1 MLILVLRSILK
12 TRPIQQRTPKRILII
27 GVCILFSCTPMVIG
41 QTNTDSLNLALK
53 SQKADTNKVRS
64 YEQAYILLRYE
75 NHRLAFEY
83 IQKSLELAKKLN
95 YTLGEL
101 SSYLALGEYY
111 ENRGKRDSAHITYS
125 NAYKVATKMNHRIGI
140 TESMVGLSSTLASMQ
155 NLKEAD
161 SIANLGI
168 TIAKKE
174 PLDSLRLTYFY
185 MVLSNTSYFRDDFE
199 QSIVYTQKALEF
211 NGNNFYNKARNELA
225 IGGLFQVLGNYEK
238 TEEYYR
244 KALETAKSANKNQ
257 RLTALVQS
265 EMASLKSDLKDY
277 KAAKYYYDSALAYFE
292 KVDDLL
298 MMAELNN
305 SLGKTNHERSA
316 YNLAIKNFT
325 KALELSK
332 SINSQPTEA
341 YAYYHLGLTYS
352 KTKDY
357 QNATSYLLRAQEAFK
372 GLQYTNMETSS
383 MSKLSDLYAATNNY
397 KKAYQYLEQVKKRDD
412 SLYTATT
419 EQNIA
424 EMEEKYQN
432 KEKQQEID
440 LLNAK
445 NEIAQLEID
454 KQINLRNYLILAAIL
469 LALLIGVIYNRYQ
482 LKNKANA
489 KLKELDAVKT
499 NFFTNISHEFRTPLT
514 LILSPL
520 QQLKKEELN
529 KDALD
534 RLDIIQQNATRLTD
548 LTNQL
553 LELSK
558 LEAGSLEL
566 VISEDNLNKFL
577 HVICASF
584 ESLAYVQNIRLI
596 TELNEVPDL
605 AYFDG
610 DKVQKIINNLLSN
623 AFKFTSTEGEVAIT
637 AKRHG
642 TRLAIAVRDTGK
654 GISEEDQKQLFNR
667 FYQSKSN
674 TVHTAGTGVG
684 LTLAK
689 ELAQLHKGDITINSA
704 EGKGATFTFEFPFD
718 KASYANEYLASSSAM
733 SKVETRQR
741 ATRVINKNIETSNE
755 SKTQILVVEDNPD
768 LRAHIS
774 NLLKDNYKVL
784 NAINGKKGLELAIK
798 AVPDLIITDLM
809 MPEMDGIQL
818 NEAVKNNENTSHI
831 PVILLTAKADRDTK
845 LESLKTGADDFLVKP
860 FDNEELFVRV
870 ENMISQR
877 QKLQE
882 KYAQTLTLSPS
893 KITIQSKEEAFLKKA
908 LELVDANI
916 ANSEFTV
923 ELFQQK
929 MAMSRMQLHRK
940 LKALTNFSSSE
951 FIRDIRLQRAA
962 DLLADNNLNVSEVA
976 YSCGFNSVSYFTQC
990 FTQKFGVN
998 PSKYSS

>member
-1 MLILVLRSILK
+1 MKSVILSIYF
-12 TRPIQQRTPKRILII
+12 
-27 GVCILFSCTPMVIG
+27 ILFLFLNVGAQHSVRDNSLLTSDTEEFTKLLEVYKTLLRQKPNEAAKYLRKADSLSNVIQDIKNKMTLHFAKADYFMFTVKYDSVIYNYQQG
-41 QTNTDSLNLALK
+41 YLIAKNHGNNHDRLTALVGLARGYSNKNEHVKSDSLAQIALKIAIKEPVDSLNLALIYGVL
-53 SQKADTNKVRS
+53 ANK
-64 YEQAYILLRYE
+64 EFAAENILESLE
-75 NHRLAFEY
+75 FE
-83 IQKSLELAKKLN
+83 QKSLLYNQTDTVSRILTYLRIGSLHSKRRNYEKDKFYADEALALSQKIRDTKSLALSHRALGSNAFHFEN
-95 YTLGEL
+95 YEEALSHFEL
-101 SSYLALGEYY
+101 S
-111 ENRGKRDSAHITYS
+111 
-125 NAYKVATKMNHRIGI
+125 
-140 TESMVGLSSTLASMQ
+140 
-155 NLKEAD
+155 
-161 SIANLGI
+161 
-168 TIAKKE
+168 
-174 PLDSLRLTYFY
+174 
-185 MVLSNTSYFRDDFE
+185 TSYFE
-199 QSIVYTQKALEF
+199 QLGLKNELPNI
-211 NGNNFYNKARNELA
+211 FYFQARIFLKTNESNKAIEKYNAALKELEKEGDEMGTA
-225 IGGLFQVLGNYEK
+225 YTFYELGKVY
-238 TEEYYR
+238 
-244 KALETAKSANKNQ
+244 S
-257 RLTALVQS
+257 S
-265 EMASLKSDLKDY
+265 LKDY
-277 KAAKYYYDSALAYFE
+277 
-292 KVDDLL
+292 
-298 MMAELNN
+298 
-305 SLGKTNHERSA
+305 
-316 YNLAIKNFT
+316 T
-325 KALELSK
+325 KAESYFLKAKTKFEALKMNPMQSYIQLRLSQMYAAQK
-332 SINSQPTEA
+332 DFKNA
-341 YAYYHLGLTYS
+341 YSSHVEFKRLDDSVFYS
-352 KTKDY
+352 KKSFFLAD
-357 QNATSYLLRAQEAFK
+357 A
-372 GLQYTNMETSS
+372 
-383 MSKLSDLYAATNNY
+383 
-397 KKAYQYLEQVKKRDD
+397 
-412 SLYTATT
+412 
-419 EQNIA
+419 
-424 EMEEKYQN
+424 EEKYQN
-432 KEKQQEID
+432 KQKQQEIE

-454 KQINLRNYLILAAIL
+454 KQTNLRNYFILAAIL
-469 LALLIGVIYNRYQ
+469 LALLIAVIYNRYQ

-489 KLKELDAVKT
+489 KLKELDTVKT

-520 QQLKKEELN
+520 QQLRKEELN

-534 RLDIIQQNATRLTD
+534 SLDIIQQNATRLTD

-584 ESLAYVQNIRLI
+584 ESLAYAQNIRLI
-596 TELNEVPDL
+596 TELNDVPDL

-637 AKRHG
+637 AKQQG
-642 TRLAIAVRDTGK
+642 TRLAIAVSDTGK

-667 FYQSKSN
+667 FYQSRSN

-718 KASYANEYLASSSAM
+718 KASYANEYLISPSAT
-733 SKVETRQR
+733 SKIEPRQR
-741 ATRVINKNIETSNE
+741 ATRVIDTNVEATDE

-860 FDNEELFVRV
+860 FDNEELFIRV

-916 ANSEFTV
+916 ANPEFTV
-923 ELFQQK
+923 ERFQK
-929 MAMSRMQLHRK
+929 EIGMSRMQLHRK

-951 FIRDIRLQRAA
+951 FIRDVRLQRAA
-962 DLLADNNLNVSEVA
+962 DLLAGNNLNVSEVA